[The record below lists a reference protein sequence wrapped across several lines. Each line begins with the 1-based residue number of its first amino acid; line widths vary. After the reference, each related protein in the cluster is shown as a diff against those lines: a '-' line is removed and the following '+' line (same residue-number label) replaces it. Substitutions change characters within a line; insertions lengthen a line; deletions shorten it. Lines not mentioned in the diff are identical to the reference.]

1 MCERTCL
8 YVFNFVSV
16 YMCEIAVSESFERV
30 FVRSGCCVRCQQ
42 SVEMLRLKSDT
53 PRFVSV

>member
-16 YMCEIAVSESFERV
+16 YMCEIAVIESFERV
-30 FVRSGCCVRCQQ
+30 LCCLDVASVVSNLSRCCVSSQI
-42 SVEMLRLKSDT
+42 
-53 PRFVSV
+53 PRDL